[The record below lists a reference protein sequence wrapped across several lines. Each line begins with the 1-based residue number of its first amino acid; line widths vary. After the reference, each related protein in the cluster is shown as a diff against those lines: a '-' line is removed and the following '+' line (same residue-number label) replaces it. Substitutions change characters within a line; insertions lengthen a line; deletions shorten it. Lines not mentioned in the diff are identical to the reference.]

1 MIFFENL
8 SRLGELFAFSYS
20 DICIEINKNMVEAGY
35 RDPKLNS
42 DKFFYACK
50 KTKKEYPDKGIF
62 EATMKALD
70 LDQENERCSQITT
83 KLLNWETLW
92 AIAGYP
98 FHIIEEI
105 PEETKVAPSSEKLG
119 SNLWKNIAFFE
130 SLYEETGNKLDL
142 TDLGISKGFFSVTK
156 TREKLFPFTVLRNIG
171 NLLDIHPYSR
181 LLVSELTNEE
191 KTKLYDKYLP
201 NELSASIKRNIFI
214 SEGMLLRESDELSKM
229 VKNPIGQ
236 IEEMYSVL
244 SDEEKQIILDK
255 MIKHYQSMK
264 KNQLSFI
271 GNEIIPSTQK

>member
-156 TREKLFPFTVLRNIG
+156 TREKLFPFTVLR
-171 NLLDIHPYSR
+171 
-181 LLVSELTNEE
+181 
-191 KTKLYDKYLP
+191 
-201 NELSASIKRNIFI
+201 FM

-236 IEEMYSVL
+236 IEEMYSAL

-271 GNEIIPSTQK
+271 GNEIIPSIQK